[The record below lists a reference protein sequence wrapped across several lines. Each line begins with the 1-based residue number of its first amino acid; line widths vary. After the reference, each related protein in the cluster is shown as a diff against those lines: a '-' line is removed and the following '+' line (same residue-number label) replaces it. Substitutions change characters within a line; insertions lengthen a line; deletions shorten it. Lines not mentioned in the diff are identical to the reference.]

1 MNGYL
6 QMSNKTLAS
15 KHITLYTITDGLY
28 ARTNHSPWLAEAEA
42 SACHGFFFL
51 SRLVV
56 QATEGRK
63 ELGNIKYSITH

>member
-15 KHITLYTITDGLY
+15 KHITLYTITVGHD
-28 ARTNHSPWLAEAEA
+28 ARTNHSPWLAEA
-42 SACHGFFFL
+42 SACHGLFFL